1 MLYNTL
7 LFDLDDT
14 LYESHNGLWDAIRDR
29 MSLYML
35 DKLKI
40 PANSIPELRKLYY
53 ETYGTTL
60 RGLQIHYEVDAS
72 DYLAYVH
79 DLPLSQYIQPDPNL
93 RDLLTSL
100 TQEKYIFT
108 NADSAHA
115 NRVLNILGVRNCFNS
130 IIDVTALNFNCKPE
144 PEAYQKALTL
154 AGVDYPGN
162 CVYLDDS
169 AINLAPARK
178 MGIYTILVGSD
189 QPHPSAHRS
198 ILNIKH
204 LTSEFPDLWVEQS
217 MMIGENLDPVE

>member
-1 MLYNTL
+1 MFYNTL

-60 RGLQIHYEVDAS
+60 RGLQIHYDVDAI

-93 RDLLTSL
+93 RELLTSL

-115 NRVLNILGVRNCFNS
+115 NRVLDILGVRDCFNS
-130 IIDVTALNFNCKPE
+130 IIDVTALDFYCKPE
-144 PEAYQKALTL
+144 PEAYQKALSI
-154 AGVDYPGN
+154 AGVDKTEI

-169 AINLAPARK
+169 ANNLAPARQ
-178 MGIYTILVGSD
+178 MGIYTILVGSN

-198 ILNIKH
+198 IRNIKH
-204 LTSEFPDLWVEQS
+204 LRSEFPDLWVDNAL
-217 MMIGENLDPVE
+217 ITGENFDSME